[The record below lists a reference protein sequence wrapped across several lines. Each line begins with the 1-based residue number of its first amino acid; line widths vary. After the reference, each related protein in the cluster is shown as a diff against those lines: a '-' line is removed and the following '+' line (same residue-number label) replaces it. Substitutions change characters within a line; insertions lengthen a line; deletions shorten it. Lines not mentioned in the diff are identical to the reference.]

1 MNLKHAI
8 LQKMLF
14 NFVIKIKSYLFAIT
28 TKHMLM
34 KEYNLNLNKEL
45 KMQNKAYKDFSNM
58 IIMIIKNQDIK
69 NQLTKQLVH

>member
-1 MNLKHAI
+1 MNLKHAT
-8 LQKMLF
+8 LLKTLF
-14 NFVIKIKSYLFAIT
+14 HFVVKIKSYLFAIT

-58 IIMIIKNQDIK
+58 IIMIIENQDIK
-69 NQLTKQLVH
+69 TQLAKQLVH